1 MNKKKSSLFRVGLL
15 LIILWVALLNLQG
28 ADAANKIEFKIPEGR
43 TEFSPKTQ
51 QIKMGSQVT
60 WINEDKRTHFLTA
73 ADPNRKEPAHV
84 VDDLLIHHLLPP
96 GETFQMQFDKPGTY
110 DFFCAIHME
119 MRGTLTVT
127 P

>member
-1 MNKKKSSLFRVGLL
+1 MRRTLLFQIFLFLWTLFIAVG
-15 LIILWVALLNLQG
+15 ALQQANA
-28 ADAANKIEFKIPEGR
+28 ADPVQFKIPEGR
-43 TEFSPKTQ
+43 TEFSPKSH
-51 QIKMGSQVT
+51 QIKVGTQVT
-60 WINEDKRTHFLTA
+60 WVNEDKRTHFLTA

-84 VDDLLIHHLLPP
+84 VTDLLIHHLLPP

-119 MRGTLTVT
+119 MRGTIIVT

>member
-1 MNKKKSSLFRVGLL
+1 MMKRAFISQL
-15 LIILWVALLNLQG
+15 ALLVFMVLIGLGNGQG
-28 ADAANKIEFKIPEGR
+28 ADAAEFKIPDGK

-51 QIKMGSQVT
+51 QIKTGAQVT

-73 ADPNRKEPAHV
+73 ADPNRKEPAKV

-96 GETFQMQFDKPGTY
+96 GETFQMKFDEPNTY
-110 DFFCAIHME
+110 EFFCAIHME
-119 MRGTLTVT
+119 MRGTVTVA

>member
-1 MNKKKSSLFRVGLL
+1 MKRVLLFQTSFLVLVI
-15 LIILWVALLNLQG
+15 LIAPVKLQR
-28 ADAANKIEFKIPEGR
+28 ADAADPVEFKIPDGR
-43 TEFSPKTQ
+43 TEFSPKFQ
-51 QIKMGSQVT
+51 QIKTGSQVK

-84 VDDLLIHHLLPP
+84 ADDLLIHHLLPP
-96 GETFQMQFDKPGTY
+96 GETFQMKFDKPNTY

-119 MRGTLTVT
+119 MRGTVTVV

>member
-1 MNKKKSSLFRVGLL
+1 MMKRAFISQLPLLVFMVLIGVG
-15 LIILWVALLNLQG
+15 NGQG
-28 ADAANKIEFKIPEGR
+28 ADAAEFKIPDGK

-51 QIKMGSQVT
+51 QVKTGAQVT

-73 ADPNRKEPAHV
+73 ADPNRKEPAKV

-96 GETFQMQFDKPGTY
+96 GETFQMKFDEPNTY
-110 DFFCAIHME
+110 EFFCAIHME
-119 MRGTLTVT
+119 MRGTVTVS

>member
-1 MNKKKSSLFRVGLL
+1 MRKVSLFQVGVILSLLCIAPFAASKRV
-15 LIILWVALLNLQG
+15 
-28 ADAANKIEFKIPEGR
+28 DAADKTEFRIPEGR

-51 QIKMGSQVT
+51 QIKSGAQVT

-119 MRGTLTVT
+119 MRGTLTVA

>member
-1 MNKKKSSLFRVGLL
+1 MKKAFLFQITFLIFTL
-15 LIILWVALLNLQG
+15 LIIPARTEK
-28 ADAANKIEFKIPEGR
+28 AAASEEVEFRIPDGR
-43 TEFSPKTQ
+43 TEFSPKLQ
-51 QIKMGSQVT
+51 QIKRGTAVK

-84 VDDLLIHHLLPP
+84 VDELLIHHLMPP
-96 GETFQMQFDKPGTY
+96 GEVFQMQFDKPGNY

-119 MRGTLTVT
+119 MRGTVTVT

>member
-1 MNKKKSSLFRVGLL
+1 MMRRALFIQVGLL
-15 LIILWVALLNLQG
+15 VLMTFIAVENVRRV
-28 ADAANKIEFKIPEGR
+28 DAADNVEFKVPDGK
-43 TEFSPKTQ
+43 TEFSPKVQQVKAGTQ
-51 QIKMGSQVT
+51 VI

-73 ADPNRKEPAHV
+73 ADPNRKEPAKV

-96 GETFQMQFDKPGTY
+96 GETFQMKFDQPNTY
-110 DFFCAIHME
+110 EFFCAIHME